1 MSSVFFPFRGTM
13 ERNKKTRRIMEQIGI
28 DPEEYEKFNNMSLE
42 ERKKWVEE
50 ETEKRLK
57 LHRKISQ
64 INLNK
69 N

>member
-1 MSSVFFPFRGTM
+1 
-13 ERNKKTRRIMEQIGI
+13 MEQIGI

-57 LHRKISQ
+57 FFRKLKTQ
-64 INLNK
+64 NK
-69 N
+69 AIFSAPGEF

>member
-1 MSSVFFPFRGTM
+1 
-13 ERNKKTRRIMEQIGI
+13 MEQIGI